1 MGVLLAF
8 AVGYTLGAR
17 AGAQGFE
24 EVVASL
30 RAVRE
35 SEEFRNALDAL
46 RAHASHV
53 LREAADLA
61 ARPEGTDT
69 GDLVARVRKLA
80 GRIDPRLG

>member
-8 AVGYTLGAR
+8 AVGYTLGAK
-17 AGAQGFE
+17 AGAHGFE
-24 EVVASL
+24 DVVASFK
-30 RAVRE
+30 AVRE
-35 SEEFRNALDAL
+35 SEEFRNALDVL

-61 ARPEGTDT
+61 SRPEPVDT
-69 GDLVARVRKLA
+69 GDLLARVRNLV